1 MKVVFVG
8 SGPFGLPALDLL
20 AAAPPGIDLVRVVAR
35 PDRPR
40 RRGGALA
47 PVPVRARALEL
58 GLPCDAPASIN
69 IPESVECLRRLE
81 PDLVIVADYGE
92 IISREVRSLP
102 KIGIFNLHASLL
114 PKYRGAA
121 PVAHAI
127 LAGERITGV
136 TLFRVEARLDAGP
149 IVDAA
154 EVEIRPEETAGELE
168 TRLSRLAAE
177 VLGRDL
183 EAFRLGTFR
192 EVPQDERLASLAP
205 KLTKDSGRIDWDA
218 EPGRLADFV
227 RALNPWPA
235 AWSYLCAGGRRERTI
250 FLRVRPGAPS
260 EGPGGLPSGAAR
272 DGTSSTPGEGTFGV
286 PGAVAE
292 VRKDGFKVWCRGGT
306 VEVLEVQREGG
317 SALDAAAYLRGRP
330 LKVGD
335 RFAA

>member
-1 MKVVFVG
+1 
-8 SGPFGLPALDLL
+8 LE
-20 AAAPPGIDLVRVVAR
+20 LVRVVTR

-69 IPESVECLRRLE
+69 LPEYAECLRRLE
-81 PDLVIVADYGE
+81 PDLAIVADYGE
-92 IISREVRSLP
+92 FISREVRSAP

-127 LAGERITGV
+127 LAGELVTGV

-154 EVEIRPEETAGELE
+154 AIEIRPEETAGELE
-168 TRLSRLAAE
+168 ARLSRLAAE
-177 VLGRDL
+177 LLGRNL
-183 EAFRLGTFR
+183 EPLGRGSFR
-192 EVPQDERLASLAP
+192 EVPQDERLASFAP
-205 KLTKDSGRIDWDA
+205 KLTKDAARIDWDA
-218 EPGRLADFV
+218 EPRRLADFV

-235 AWSYLCAGGRRERTI
+235 AWSCLCAGGRRERTI
-250 FLRVRPGAPS
+250 FLRVRPGPPA
-260 EGPGGLPSGAAR
+260 EGPGGA
-272 DGTSSTPGEGTFGV
+272 PGV
-286 PGAVAE
+286 VAE
-292 VRKDGFKVWCRGGT
+292 VRKDGFRVSCRGGT
-306 VEVLEVQREGG
+306 VEVLEIQREGG
-317 SALDAAAYLRGRP
+317 TALDAAAYLRGRA
-330 LKVGD
+330 LKLGD